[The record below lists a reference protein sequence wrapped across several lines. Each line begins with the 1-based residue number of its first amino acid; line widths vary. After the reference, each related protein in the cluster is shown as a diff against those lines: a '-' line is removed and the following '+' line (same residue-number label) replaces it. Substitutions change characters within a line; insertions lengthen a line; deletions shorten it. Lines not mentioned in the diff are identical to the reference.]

1 MARKKSEKVVGRNLD
16 APVWTKTDTSNL
28 PPLQFEEAS
37 GPVVGPRK
45 LLAGVLRVAVV
56 VIFYNIFGIHWGYEF
71 EKEYIPSLTAS
82 IGENGANILIKLF
95 VMVVYVA
102 TVVVFVKGVY
112 KIKTWNI
119 YLDVFEGK
127 NMSGSECSSYVQNK
141 GKSSALEQAY
151 SYRDSKMAFMDNE
164 SKLKFFKETS
174 VLNTNIMDSKS
185 LSYLNS
191 KMAFMDNE
199 SRLDVLRGKK

>member
-28 PPLQFEEAS
+28 PPIDYREPA
-37 GPVVGPRK
+37 GPVVGLRK
-45 LLAGVLRVAVV
+45 FLAGAWRVAVV
-56 VIFYNIFGIHWGYEF
+56 VIFYNIYGTQWGFDAERAIFPKFESIFGEHTGHFFTNIIIAIGY
-71 EKEYIPSLTAS
+71 IT
-82 IGENGANILIKLF
+82 
-95 VMVVYVA
+95 
-102 TVVVFVKGVY
+102 TVVMFVKGIY
-112 KIKTWNI
+112 KIGTWNQ
-119 YLDVFEGK
+119 YLDVFEGR

-141 GKSSALEQAY
+141 DKSSALEQAY